1 MNLYDSL
8 KSALYN
14 SCTKLITQNTVIF
27 SHQGGQEPS
36 GTYCAV
42 NILRVDKIGSETDA
56 TYASSDGLTYELYS
70 RNEYE
75 ATVRFMFVG
84 QDAGNLAYE
93 FESSMDNY
101 AARFFFG
108 TENLAVMRKSEVRR
122 VPERR
127 ETTWVENFTLD
138 VVFSYAVE
146 TTQPIDI
153 IEDVSWIGTII
164 P

>member
-1 MNLYDSL
+1 MSIYDSL
-8 KSALYN
+8 KSSLYN
-14 SCTKLITQNTVIF
+14 SCTKIVTENQVIF
-27 SHQGGQEPS
+27 SHQGGQEPN
-36 GTYCAV
+36 GTYCAI
-42 NILRVDKIGSETDA
+42 NILRVDKVGSETDA
-56 TYASSDGLTYELYS
+56 TYASDDGSITELYS

-84 QDAGNLAYE
+84 KDAGNLAYE
-93 FESSMDNY
+93 FESTMDNY
-101 AARFFFG
+101 ASRFFFG
-108 TENLAVMRKSEVRR
+108 TESLAVMRKSNVRR
-122 VPERR
+122 VPEKR

-153 IEDVSWIGTII
+153 IEDVSWVGTII